1 MMSRYVDKYIKLAK
15 NIKKYRKR
23 LGLSQEELANRMSI
37 SRSYLSKIEAPN
49 CEKSFS
55 VETLF
60 LLADTLHI
68 PVYKLLEFENKEI

>member
-1 MMSRYVDKYIKLAK
+1 MQNRYADKYMKLGK
-15 NIKKYRKR
+15 NIKKYRKQ
-23 LGLSQEELANRMSI
+23 LGLSQEELANKMSI

-60 LLADTLHI
+60 LLAETLHI
-68 PVYKLLEFENKEI
+68 PVHKLLEFEDEEI